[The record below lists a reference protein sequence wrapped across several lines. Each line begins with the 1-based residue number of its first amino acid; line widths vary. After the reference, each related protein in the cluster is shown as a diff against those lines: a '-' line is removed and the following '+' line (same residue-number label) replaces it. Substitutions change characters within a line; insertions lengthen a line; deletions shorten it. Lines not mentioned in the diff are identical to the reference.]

1 MFVSSNR
8 VIMWPG
14 ETDIFVTTCTEKEVR
29 EDLKSSAFYDHPT
42 FLGFQNNVDNITPH
56 S

>member
-14 ETDIFVTTCTEKEVR
+14 ETDIFVTTCTEKEMQK
-29 EDLKSSAFYDHPT
+29 DLKSSPFYDHPT
-42 FLGFQNNVDNITPH
+42 FLVFQNDADNITRH